1 MKYLV
6 KFFVVTFLF
15 LNCTYAS
22 AEQKIVYIDVKYI
35 LNLSK
40 AGKGAQD
47 FLAKTF
53 KANQKKF
60 MDLEKN

>member
-1 MKYLV
+1 MSKIDKSKL
-6 KFFVVTFLF
+6 T
-15 LNCTYAS
+15 

-53 KANQKKF
+53 NKYSILLSSFTAKTS
-60 MDLEKN
+60 